1 MQPAEDDELVSLD
14 EIAPQIWIGN
24 YWAAYDPDSLRTMG
38 SILNLMSQD
47 DEQAIKPWLDEIHG
61 EQLRTIEERR
71 RELKSETVRLVDD
84 HGNEFRRLRLAVDA
98 IDELVRSS
106 PPVLIHCRAG
116 RGRSAA
122 VVAGYFIVYGG
133 LTAKDALE
141 KVAQRRDI
149 YKREEGG
156 KDWVINFLERLEEEA
171 RP

>member
-1 MQPAEDDELVSLD
+1 MQPAEDDELVSLN

-24 YWAAYDPDSLRTMG
+24 YWAAYDRDSLRAMR

-47 DEQAIKPWLDEIHG
+47 DERAVKPWLDEVHG
-61 EQLRTIEERR
+61 EQLRAIEERR
-71 RELKSETVRLVDD
+71 RELKIETVRLVDD

-149 YKREEGG
+149 YKRQEGG